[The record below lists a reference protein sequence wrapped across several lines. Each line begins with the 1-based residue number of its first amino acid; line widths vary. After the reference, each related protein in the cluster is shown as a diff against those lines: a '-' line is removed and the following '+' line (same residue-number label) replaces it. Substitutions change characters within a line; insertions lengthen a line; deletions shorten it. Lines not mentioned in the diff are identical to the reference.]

1 MLQSHGLREFW
12 FITQEPEF
20 SQIWDLCRN
29 KANNIN
35 FHLTPNQ
42 EKSNDKIGPICNFLE
57 KTGLCHLFSFY
68 KYLPSCKNK
77 TEKANEWLLIK
88 RFN

>member
-35 FHLTPNQ
+35 FHLTSNQ
-42 EKSNDKIGPICNFLE
+42 EKSNDKIGPICQFLE
-57 KTGLCHLFSFY
+57 KNKFSR
-68 KYLPSCKNK
+68 KNWALSPFFILQIFTIMQK
-77 TEKANEWLLIK
+77 QNRKS
-88 RFN
+88 